1 MKNLKKLSYLMAL
14 LALSFAMTLTSCDDD
29 DNDDTDTTTENQL
42 TGTITTNTTLVAS
55 KKYTLVGNVFV
66 QSGVTLTIEPGTIIF
81 GDKTSKGSLII
92 DRGATINAAGTAD
105 KPIIFTSSAPVGYRN
120 YGDWGG
126 VILLG
131 KAQNNQSASQSIEG
145 ISAASG
151 DAGKYGGTADND
163 NSGTLTYVRIEFA
176 GIALSTDNEIN
187 GLTLGSVGSGTTIHH
202 IQVSYSGDD
211 SFEWFGGTVNAQY
224 LVAYRGWDD
233 DFDTDFGYR
242 GKVQYAASFRDPNIA
257 DKSGSNGFESDN
269 DGTGTANTPKTS
281 PVFSN
286 VTWFGPYAYAALSG
300 SAASSNY
307 QFGGHLRRNSDIQ
320 IYNSVLVGS
329 RFEAVHF
336 DKTGADAM
344 FVGNYIGRSGVS
356 VSKAVKKVTPG
367 NNYDDSSF
375 DADNFIEADQATV
388 DLSSKF
394 AGLSTATSLDINN
407 PSALLANGSSLLSGA
422 KEVPSGVEQTTY
434 IGAFNSSNNW
444 MSGWTSFSP
453 NTNTY

>member
-14 LALSFAMTLTSCDDD
+14 LALSFAMTLTSCSDDD
-29 DNDDTDTTTENQL
+29 DDDTDTTTENQL
-42 TGTITTNTTLVAS
+42 SGAITTNTTLVAS
-55 KKYTLVGNVFV
+55 KKYTLIGNVFV

-81 GDKTSKGSLII
+81 GDKSSKGSLVI

-126 VILLG
+126 LIILG

-145 ISAASG
+145 ISATSG
-151 DAGKYGGTADND
+151 DAGKYGGTADDD

-269 DGTGTANTPKTS
+269 DGTGTTNTPKTA

-336 DKTGADAM
+336 DKTGANAV

-356 VSKAVKKVTPG
+356 VSKAVKKVTTG
-367 NNYDDSSF
+367 NGYDDSGF
-375 DADNFIEADQATV
+375 DANNFIETDQATV
-388 DLSSKF
+388 DLSAKF
-394 AGLSTATSLDINN
+394 TGLSAATSLDINN
-407 PSALLANGSSLLSGA
+407 PSALLATGSSLLSGA

-434 IGAFNSSNNW
+434 IGAFNNTNNW

-453 NTNTY
+453 NNNTY